1 MVDDDKNFESDKQR
15 AEVFDALGHPTRI
28 AILKVLSEGS
38 LGFADLKK
46 KTGIQSSGHLQHH
59 INKLCDLVKT
69 DEYGKYYLSDQ
80 GKDALLTVGAVED
93 AAYPAKKRRRR
104 LSTKKVA
111 ALLLVAIIASATVS
125 VWAFDRVETHK
136 RWVKQFYESFD
147 YGSHM
152 AAVGPL
158 MTAYYKTP
166 QESQRVALDLEIE
179 AAQLSLSELRRTD
192 QDRNSAAAFD
202 KIQSFMSYLSAT
214 ASQNLTQLSLTEIND
229 LANAATQVGESVVS
243 AYGAI
248 LNCTS
253 MDDSGPPFW
262 YFGPSPPD
270 QVFLQEAA
278 DLAVGGQQI
287 AS

>member
-1 MVDDDKNFESDKQR
+1 MVEDDKDFDSDKQR

-28 AILKVLSEGS
+28 AILKVLSEGA

-104 LSTKKVA
+104 VSTKKVA
-111 ALLLVAIIASATVS
+111 ALLLVAIIATATVS
-125 VWAFDRVETHK
+125 VWAFDRIETHK

-147 YGSHM
+147 YAVHM

-158 MTAYYKTP
+158 ITSYYNAP
-166 QESQRVALDLEIE
+166 QESERFTLSLELE
-179 AAQLSLSELRRTD
+179 AAQLSLHELTRTD
-192 QDRNSAAAFD
+192 QDRNSVPALD
-202 KIQSFMSYLSAT
+202 KIQSFMSYLSAST
-214 ASQNLTQLSLTEIND
+214 NQNLTKLSPTEITD
-229 LANAATQVGESVVS
+229 LANSAIRVGESVVS

-253 MDDSGPPFW
+253 MNDSGPPFW
-262 YFGPSPPD
+262 YFGPSSPD
-270 QVFLQEAA
+270 QAVLQEAA
-278 DLAVGGQQI
+278 DLAVSAQQI